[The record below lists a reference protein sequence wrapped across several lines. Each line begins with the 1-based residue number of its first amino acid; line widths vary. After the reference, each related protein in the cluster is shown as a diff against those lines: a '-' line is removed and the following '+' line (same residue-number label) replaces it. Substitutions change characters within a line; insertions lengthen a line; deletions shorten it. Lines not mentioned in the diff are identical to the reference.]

1 MQLSDKVKEIC
12 KDIINN
18 KQVKQSKKNKIIN
31 DFKEEWGNIMF
42 LSNLYNKYFDT
53 YSLNNIEF
61 KEYGIKSDIYI
72 VPPLTYNSLEEKRVM
87 LEENLNCSIIFNHTK
102 SSKWIN
108 SRFIFNQ
115 NKNKKFEIIKTKS
128 CYDIYI
134 GNDYSGNPIISDIRK
149 YSHILVSGTTRS
161 GKSKLT
167 DCILSNLIIN
177 NKPQDLKLIL
187 IQVAKSDLCL
197 YEDLEHTMAFA
208 DDLEKT
214 RIVLKHIVETI
225 IPDRDNRIRPY
236 RKRAMLDN
244 AYEYNILKKGI
255 DSMPMILI
263 VFDEMASLFDTKGNS
278 KYVIDL
284 KLEIEGYIQAIA
296 QYGAS
301 NSVFLLSSV
310 QRPTANLLPSF
321 IKAMSNINISF
332 KQANRKS
339 SEVATDDS
347 NIALGLK
354 QREFVYNFDKWDYG
368 IVPLISN
375 QEIYKLIKPYLK
387 PNHRTLFDD
396 LQKMNNRDGIKKH
409 KSLINIGTHFKT
421 EDEILEENIKKI
433 KNYVPYDQNNK
444 ILIEENKGRR
454 KLK

>member
-1 MQLSDKVKEIC
+1 MNMEDLG
-12 KDIINN
+12 KDF
-18 KQVKQSKKNKIIN
+18 
-31 DFKEEWGNIMF
+31 FKETLEGMKNCTYPDDLEYAKQFYDRETMLKYLENR
-42 LSNLYNKYFDT
+42 LSFSFKY
-53 YSLNNIEF
+53 
-61 KEYGIKSDIYI
+61 
-72 VPPLTYNSLEEKRVM
+72 RV
-87 LEENLNCSIIFNHTK
+87 
-102 SSKWIN
+102 
-108 SRFIFNQ
+108 
-115 NKNKKFEIIKTKS
+115 
-128 CYDIYI
+128 
-134 GNDYSGNPIISDIRK
+134 
-149 YSHILVSGTTRS
+149 
-161 GKSKLT
+161 
-167 DCILSNLIIN
+167 IIN

-244 AYEYNILKKGI
+244 AYEYNLLKKGI

-354 QREFVYNFDKWDYG
+354 QREFVYNLDKWDYG

-409 KSLINIGTHFKT
+409 KSLINVGTHFKT
-421 EDEILEENIKKI
+421 EGEILEENIKKI

-454 KLK
+454 RLK